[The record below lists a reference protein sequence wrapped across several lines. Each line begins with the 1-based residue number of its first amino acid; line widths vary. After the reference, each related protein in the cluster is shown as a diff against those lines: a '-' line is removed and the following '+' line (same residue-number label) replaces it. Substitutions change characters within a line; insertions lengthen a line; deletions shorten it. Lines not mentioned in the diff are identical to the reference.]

1 MIVICTWMSD
11 FLSSLGALLL
21 KAGFVAYLANE
32 IRGFLLAAPV
42 IYAMYRAGGAG
53 MAMWLG
59 FCSLA
64 GIMLSVIA
72 PLFLARRLKLLP
84 VRA

>member
-1 MIVICTWMSD
+1 MIVICIWMSD

-21 KAGFVAYLANE
+21 KVGFVAYFANE
-32 IRGFLLAAPV
+32 VREFILAAPV
-42 IYAMYRAGGAG
+42 LYAMYRAGGTG

-64 GIMLSVIA
+64 GITITVLA
-72 PLFLARRLKLLP
+72 PLFVARKLKLLP
-84 VRA
+84 VRT

>member
-1 MIVICTWMSD
+1 MIVICIWMSD

-21 KAGFVAYLANE
+21 RVGFVAYLANE
-32 IRGFLLAAPV
+32 IRGLILAAPV
-42 IYAMYRAGGAG
+42 LYAMYRAGGAG

-64 GIMLSVIA
+64 GIMLSVVA
-72 PLFLARRLKLLP
+72 PLLLARRLKLLP
-84 VRA
+84 IRA

>member
-1 MIVICTWMSD
+1 MLGITAWMSD
-11 FLSSLGALLL
+11 FVSTVGALLL
-21 KAGFVAYLANE
+21 KVGVIAYLANE
-32 IRGFLLAAPV
+32 IRGFILAAPV

-64 GIMLSVIA
+64 GIMLSVVA
-72 PLFLARRLKLLP
+72 PLVVARKLKLLP
-84 VRA
+84 ARG